1 MKKTLIKIL
10 IFLQMELSLQKLK
23 KLLTFQEG
31 TGKAPKTK
39 KSASKK
45 FLVSF
50 DVFVILTTVKH
61 MKIPRKYFYSEVK

>member
-1 MKKTLIKIL
+1 
-10 IFLQMELSLQKLK
+10 MELSLQKLK

-31 TGKAPKTK
+31 TGK
-39 KSASKK
+39 SASKK

-50 DVFVILTTVKH
+50 YVFVILTAVKH